1 MKRPPAPQGMGTF
14 AALIVC
20 VLTVG
25 ARFAP
30 PAGLQDGPAAAEH
43 DAAFWRWMLE
53 GPHPLIPDPDALR
66 PLALE
71 LAGDYFFKQTRRYN
85 ATDIKRFA
93 DHKRYAMMICFLLET
108 RKALLDH
115 LVTMHDQYVMEMC
128 RETRNAHEKKHRDMR
143 KRQKRAIDVVLDMT
157 NLILDWPD
165 EQPLSKRDIWLQ
177 VEEAKLRGSLKD
189 LKEFKQLEERGYGDL
204 LLKRYPSLRKYFAD
218 FIHLPF
224 TAKAGNEYLMEAVDI
239 IRKLDAGDLKRLPPT
254 APIQLAHV
262 RDTCKFS
269 A

>member
-1 MKRPPAPQGMGTF
+1 
-14 AALIVC
+14 
-20 VLTVG
+20 
-25 ARFAP
+25 
-30 PAGLQDGPAAAEH
+30 
-43 DAAFWRWMLE
+43 
-53 GPHPLIPDPDALR
+53 
-66 PLALE
+66 
-71 LAGDYFFKQTRRYN
+71 
-85 ATDIKRFA
+85 
-93 DHKRYAMMICFLLET
+93 
-108 RKALLDH
+108 
-115 LVTMHDQYVMEMC
+115 
-128 RETRNAHEKKHRDMR
+128 
-143 KRQKRAIDVVLDMT
+143 MT